1 MSEYIERREPFM
13 EYSASG
19 VKYLLWFMETRET
32 VRLLKDHSPE
42 EVRELVLEENL
53 YQQKD
58 RRRIIN
64 QYGCI
69 SRRIDAIP
77 VKLRNLMLR
86 ADINTS
92 KLVVLI
98 SAMASDRLLFELVY
112 EVYRARI
119 RLGEEEWPDS
129 ALNIFFNEKAEQN
142 DLIAGWTE
150 ATVTKLKR
158 TYTKFLLEAGLLRK
172 EGGRAKRIVRPF
184 IDQQLRQVL
193 LEESM
198 ARYLYALTGEQ

>member
-1 MSEYIERREPFM
+1 MD
-13 EYSASG
+13 YSASG

-42 EVRELVLEENL
+42 EVRQMVLEKNI

-64 QYGCI
+64 EYGCI
-69 SRRIDAIP
+69 SRRIDAMP
-77 VKLRNLMLR
+77 VKLRDLLLR
-86 ADINTS
+86 ADIGTS
-92 KLVVLI
+92 KLIVFI

-112 EVYRARI
+112 EVYRVRI
-119 RLGEEEWPDS
+119 RLGEVEWADS
-129 ALNIFFNEKAEQN
+129 SLNIFFSAKAEQSE
-142 DLIAGWTE
+142 LIAGWTE
-150 ATVTKLKR
+150 ATIKKLKG

-172 EGGRAKRIVRPF
+172 EGGRSKKIVRPF
-184 IDQQLRQVL
+184 IDQDLRQVL

-198 ARYLYALTGEQ
+198 AKYLYALTGEQ

>member
-1 MSEYIERREPFM
+1 MD
-13 EYSASG
+13 YSASG

-42 EVRELVLEENL
+42 EVRQMVLEKNI

-64 QYGCI
+64 EYGCI
-69 SRRIDAIP
+69 SRRIDAMP
-77 VKLRNLMLR
+77 VKLRDLLLR
-86 ADINTS
+86 ADIGTS
-92 KLVVLI
+92 KLIVFI

-112 EVYRARI
+112 EVYRVRI
-119 RLGEEEWPDS
+119 RLGEVEWADS
-129 ALNIFFNEKAEQN
+129 ALNIFFSAKAEQSE
-142 DLIAGWTE
+142 LVAGWTE
-150 ATVTKLKR
+150 ATIKKLKG

-172 EGGRAKRIVRPF
+172 EGGRSKKIVRPF
-184 IDQQLRQVL
+184 IDQDLRQVL

-198 ARYLYALTGEQ
+198 AKYLYALTGEQ

>member
-1 MSEYIERREPFM
+1 MD
-13 EYSASG
+13 YSASG

-42 EVRELVLEENL
+42 EVRQMVLEKNI

-64 QYGCI
+64 EYGCI
-69 SRRIDAIP
+69 SRRIDAMP
-77 VKLRNLMLR
+77 VKLRDLLFR
-86 ADINTS
+86 ADIGTS
-92 KLVVLI
+92 KLIVFI

-112 EVYRARI
+112 EVYRVRI
-119 RLGEEEWPDS
+119 RLGEVEWADS
-129 ALNIFFNEKAEQN
+129 SLNIFFSAKAEQSE
-142 DLIAGWTE
+142 LIAGWTE
-150 ATVTKLKR
+150 ATIKKLKG

-172 EGGRAKRIVRPF
+172 EGGRSKKIVRPF
-184 IDQQLRQVL
+184 IDQDLRQVL

-198 ARYLYALTGEQ
+198 AKYLYALTGEQ

>member
-1 MSEYIERREPFM
+1 MD
-13 EYSASG
+13 YSASG

-42 EVRELVLEENL
+42 EVRQMVLEKNI

-64 QYGCI
+64 EYGCI
-69 SRRIDAIP
+69 FRRIDAMP
-77 VKLRNLMLR
+77 VKLRDLLLR
-86 ADINTS
+86 ADIGTS
-92 KLVVLI
+92 KLIVFI

-112 EVYRARI
+112 EVYRVRI
-119 RLGEEEWPDS
+119 RLGEVEWADS
-129 ALNIFFNEKAEQN
+129 SLNIFFSAKAEQSE
-142 DLIAGWTE
+142 LIAGWTE
-150 ATVTKLKR
+150 ATIKKLKG

-172 EGGRAKRIVRPF
+172 EGGRSKKIVRPF
-184 IDQQLRQVL
+184 IDQDLRQVL

-198 ARYLYALTGEQ
+198 AKYLYALTGEQ

>member
-1 MSEYIERREPFM
+1 M

-42 EVRELVLEENL
+42 EVRELVLEQNI

-69 SRRIDAIP
+69 SRRVDAMP
-77 VKLRNLMLR
+77 VKLRELLLK
-86 ADINTS
+86 ADVSTA
-92 KLVVLI
+92 KLIVLI
-98 SAMASDRLLFELVY
+98 SAMASDRLLFELIY
-112 EVYRARI
+112 EVYRVRI
-119 RLGEEEWPDS
+119 RLGEDEWTDS
-129 ALNIFFNEKAEQN
+129 ALNIFFDSKAEQN

-150 ATVTKLKR
+150 ATVKKLKG
-158 TYTKFLLEAGLLRK
+158 TYTKYLLEAGMLRK
-172 EGGRAKRIVRPF
+172 ERGRTKKIVRPF
-184 IDQQLRQVL
+184 IDQELRQVL

-198 ARYLYALTGEQ
+198 TRFLYALTGEQ

>member
-1 MSEYIERREPFM
+1 M

-42 EVRELVLEENL
+42 EARERVLEENI

-77 VKLRNLMLR
+77 EKLRDLLLR

-112 EVYRARI
+112 EVYRVRI
-119 RLGEEEWPDS
+119 RLGEKEWTDA
-129 ALNIFFNEKAEQN
+129 ALNIFFHSKAEQN

-150 ATVTKLKR
+150 ATIKKLKG

-184 IDQQLRQVL
+184 IDQELRQVL

>member
-1 MSEYIERREPFM
+1 M
-13 EYSASG
+13 EYSASS
-19 VKYLLWFMETRET
+19 VKYLLWFMETKET
-32 VRLLKDHSPE
+32 TRLLKDHSPE
-42 EVRELVLEENL
+42 KVRELVLEQNL

-69 SRRIDAIP
+69 SRRVDAMP
-77 VKLRNLMLR
+77 EKLRELLLR
-86 ADINTS
+86 ADVSTA
-92 KLVVLI
+92 KLIVLI

-112 EVYRARI
+112 EVYRVRI
-119 RLGEEEWPDS
+119 RLGEDEWTDS
-129 ALNIFFNEKAEQN
+129 ALNIFFGSKAEQN

-150 ATVTKLKR
+150 ATVKKLKG
-158 TYTKFLLEAGLLRK
+158 TYTKYLLEAGMLRK
-172 EGGRAKRIVRPF
+172 ERGRAKKIVRPF
-184 IDQQLRQVL
+184 IDQELRQVL

>member
-1 MSEYIERREPFM
+1 M

-32 VRLLKDHSPE
+32 VHLLKDHSPE
-42 EVRELVLEENL
+42 EVRELVLEENI

-58 RRRIIN
+58 RRRMIN

-77 VKLRNLMLR
+77 EKLRDLLLR

-172 EGGRAKRIVRPF
+172 EGGSAKRIVRPF

>member
-1 MSEYIERREPFM
+1 M

-32 VRLLKDHSPE
+32 ACLLKDHSPE
-42 EVRELVLEENL
+42 EVRELVLEENI

-77 VKLRNLMLR
+77 VKLRNLLLR

-92 KLVVLI
+92 KLIVLI

-112 EVYRARI
+112 EVYRGRI
-119 RLGEEEWPDS
+119 RLGESHD
-129 ALNIFFNEKAEQN
+129 
-142 DLIAGWTE
+142 IADVFCFGH
-150 ATVTKLKR
+150 
-158 TYTKFLLEAGLLRK
+158 
-172 EGGRAKRIVRPF
+172 
-184 IDQQLRQVL
+184 DHD
-193 LEESM
+193 
-198 ARYLYALTGEQ
+198 

>member
-1 MSEYIERREPFM
+1 M
-13 EYSASG
+13 EYSASS
-19 VKYLLWFMETRET
+19 VKYLLWFMETKET
-32 VRLLKDHSPE
+32 TRLLKDHSPE
-42 EVRELVLEENL
+42 KVRELVLEQNI

-69 SRRIDAIP
+69 SRRVDAMP
-77 VKLRNLMLR
+77 EKLRELLLR
-86 ADINTS
+86 ADVSTA
-92 KLVVLI
+92 KLIVLI

-112 EVYRARI
+112 EVYRVRI
-119 RLGEEEWPDS
+119 RLGEDEWTDS
-129 ALNIFFNEKAEQN
+129 ALNMFFDSKAEQN

-150 ATVTKLKR
+150 ATVKKLKG
-158 TYTKFLLEAGLLRK
+158 TYTKYLLEAGMLRK
-172 EGGRAKRIVRPF
+172 ERGRAKKIVRPF
-184 IDQQLRQVL
+184 IDQELRQVL

>member
-1 MSEYIERREPFM
+1 M
-13 EYSASG
+13 EYSASS

-32 VRLLKDHSPE
+32 TRLLKDHSPE
-42 EVRELVLEENL
+42 KVRELVLEQNI

-69 SRRIDAIP
+69 SRRVDAMP
-77 VKLRNLMLR
+77 EKLRELLLR
-86 ADINTS
+86 ADVSTA
-92 KLVVLI
+92 KLIVLI

-112 EVYRARI
+112 EVYRVRI
-119 RLGEEEWPDS
+119 RLGENEWTDS
-129 ALNIFFNEKAEQN
+129 ALNIFFNSKAEQN

-150 ATVTKLKR
+150 ATVKKLKG
-158 TYTKFLLEAGLLRK
+158 TYTKYLLEAGMLRK
-172 EGGRAKRIVRPF
+172 ERGRAKKIVRPF
-184 IDQQLRQVL
+184 IDQELRQVL

-198 ARYLYALTGEQ
+198 ARFLYALTGEQ